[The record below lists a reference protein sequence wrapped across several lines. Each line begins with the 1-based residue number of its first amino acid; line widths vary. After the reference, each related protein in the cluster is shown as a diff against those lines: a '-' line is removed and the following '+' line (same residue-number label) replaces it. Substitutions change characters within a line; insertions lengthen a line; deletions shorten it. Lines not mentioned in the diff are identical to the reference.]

1 MSDEDLFRQCLQ
13 VMEGTSTPLLKPLVV
28 ELVKVR
34 LGRNWWLNQ
43 NKPTFPIENKGLKE

>member
-13 VMEGTSTPLLKPLVV
+13 VMEGTSPPLLKPLVV

-34 LGRNWWLNQ
+34 LGRNWWVGQSKLSV
-43 NKPTFPIENKGLKE
+43 PVENKGLKE